1 MGSADGRERD
11 AGREQRGR
19 ERGSG
24 DPAASRPLCRLLPT
38 RPRLRTAAGPSGAEP
53 GRVRAASVGPRPS
66 QPGQQQGRER
76 EPSEPGLR
84 HPEEARE
91 EARYEP
97 SSPLRGRYH
106 CRRRRRRRHSRLRR
120 RPALTRRPPGTSA
133 ARDAPEAGW
142 VASRGTQGPG
152 WRGQPIGGLFWG
164 VGLRPGWAPCPYK
177 GPGLYILLGGVKRIV
192 AFCVGCWFLTS
203 LTT

>member
-19 ERGSG
+19 ERGPG

-66 QPGQQQGRER
+66 QPVQQQGRAR
-76 EPSEPGLR
+76 EPSEPGPR
-84 HPEEARE
+84 RPEEERE

-106 CRRRRRRRHSRLRR
+106 RCRRRHHRRLHG

-152 WRGQPIGGLFWG
+152 WCGAADWRTILGGG
-164 VGLRPGWAPCPYK
+164 ASARPYK

-192 AFCVGCWFLTS
+192 AFCVCCWFLTS
-203 LTT
+203 RTT